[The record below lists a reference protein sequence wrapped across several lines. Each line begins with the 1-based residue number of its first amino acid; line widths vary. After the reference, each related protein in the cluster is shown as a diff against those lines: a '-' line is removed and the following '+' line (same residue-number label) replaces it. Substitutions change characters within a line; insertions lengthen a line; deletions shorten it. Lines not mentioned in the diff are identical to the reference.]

1 MIHLPCKDCM
11 SWIGRPRPAVVGVAG
26 VARRWRFLQL
36 GCVMWLTSR
45 AVLGESIEYPS
56 AARGSTVDEYHG
68 IRVSD
73 PYRWLEDLESSQ
85 TRQWLRAEK
94 ALTTTYLSRLRGSAT
109 IGAKIREDWNYERW
123 SAPEHHGRYWFYVHN
138 DGLQNQSVIYA
149 TTDLKQTG
157 RAVLDGNEL
166 SPDGV
171 LAVVE
176 TAVSPDGC

>member
-85 TRQWLRAEK
+85 TR
-94 ALTTTYLSRLRGSAT
+94 
-109 IGAKIREDWNYERW
+109 
-123 SAPEHHGRYWFYVHN
+123 P
-138 DGLQNQSVIYA
+138 
-149 TTDLKQTG
+149 
-157 RAVLDGNEL
+157 
-166 SPDGV
+166 
-171 LAVVE
+171 
-176 TAVSPDGC
+176 VSWPLG